1 MTQIRLENLR
11 KKMDE
16 ASLDA
21 FLVSKPEN
29 WRFVSGFTGDS
40 GVLLITSKDS
50 FIFTDSRYIEQA
62 HQEAPDF
69 EVVMTVL
76 EKDTVKDTIVRLGL
90 KRIGFERD
98 HVTYAGWEQLTERFS
113 EQELT
118 GVSGWVEELRA
129 IKTPQE
135 VEYIAKAQEIADKC
149 FSLLFPSVRAGVKEI
164 DLALELEFTMRK
176 MGSDGVAFPFIVVS
190 GPRSSLPH
198 GVPSQRKIEPGDFVT
213 FDFGARYRGYCSDM
227 TRTLVAGPLGK
238 KHREVYETVLQAQLA
253 ALEAVR
259 PGIAAKE
266 VDLAGR
272 AVIEN
277 AGYGEYFG
285 HGIGHGVGLNV
296 HERPSVGRKS
306 EAILQPGMVITVEPG
321 IYIPEFG
328 GVRIED
334 LVLVTEG
341 GKRNLTSSEKGL
353 IVV

>member
-1 MTQIRLENLR
+1 M
-11 KKMDE
+11 
-16 ASLDA
+16 
-21 FLVSKPEN
+21 VSKPEN

-98 HVTYAGWEQLTERFS
+98 HVTYAGWEQLTEKFS

-149 FSLLFPSVRAGVKEI
+149 FSLLLPSVRAGVKEI

-238 KHREVYETVLQAQLA
+238 KHREVYETVLKAQLA